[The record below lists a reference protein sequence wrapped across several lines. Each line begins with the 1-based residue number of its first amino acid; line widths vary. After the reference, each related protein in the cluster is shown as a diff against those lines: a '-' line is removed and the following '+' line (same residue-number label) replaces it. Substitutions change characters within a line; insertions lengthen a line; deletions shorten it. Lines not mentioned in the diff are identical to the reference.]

1 MKFIPLFILIFS
13 FTEAIPSEPE
23 DPVRK
28 QIYLDYIQIEGK
40 TNLNEFKLIFGDD
53 ISFHSSVASTGFHK
67 KTGDY
72 IIPLAVRD
80 FEAENKLIYNDFLN
94 LLKAYKFPYI
104 YISIPKEQIEELE
117 DNKDPELFFVNIN
130 LAGKTKNF
138 LIREYD
144 KSGSRENV
152 AMKGI
157 LKIRLSDFN
166 LTPPEKGFGLIKVND
181 LVVINFSLNYLPL

>member
-1 MKFIPLFILIFS
+1 M
-13 FTEAIPSEPE
+13 EAIPSEPE

-40 TNLNEFKLIFGDD
+40 TNLNEFKLIFRDD
-53 ISFHSSVASTGFHK
+53 MSFHSSVVSTGFHK
-67 KTGDY
+67 KTGNY

-117 DNKDPELFFVNIN
+117 ENKDPELFFVNIN
-130 LAGKTKNF
+130 LAGNTKNF